1 MKKTFSPLRYPG
13 GKSQLYDGVLRIME
27 INKIHNPIYIEPFAG
42 GAGIAI
48 RLLVENKVSK
58 IILNDFDKAI
68 YSFWSAIK
76 NNSESLI
83 RKIRTTEITLEERL
97 IQKEIYK
104 NPDNHTEEEL
114 AFAALFL
121 NRVNR
126 SGILTAGVIGGNSQS
141 GNYKMDCR
149 FNKEAIIEKIETI
162 AKLKDKI
169 EVTCLDAKEFILK
182 YKDVENAFW
191 FMDPPYFVKGVDL
204 YKEAFKKKD
213 HLTFRDCVKSNLQN
227 AKWLLT
233 YDDCE
238 DVRELFSGF
247 NMTNILL
254 QYSVFKKR
262 KEGELLFYNK
272 LKIDKNT

>member
-27 INKIHNPIYIEPFAG
+27 INKIRNPIYIEPFAG
-42 GAGIAI
+42 GAGVAI
-48 RLLVENKVSK
+48 RLLIENKVSK
-58 IILNDFDKAI
+58 IILNDFDRAI
-68 YSFWSAIK
+68 YSFWNVIK

-83 RKIRTTEITLEERL
+83 RKIKTTEITLEERL

-104 NPDNHTEEEL
+104 NPNNHTEEEL

-126 SGILTAGVIGGNSQS
+126 SGILTAGVIGGNDQS

-149 FNKEAIIEKIETI
+149 FNKEAIIEKIEAI

-169 EVTCLDAKEFILK
+169 EVACLDAKEFILK
-182 YKDVENAFW
+182 YKDAENAFW
-191 FMDPPYFVKGVDL
+191 FMDPPYFVKGADL
-204 YKEAFKKKD
+204 YKEAFKKID
-213 HLTFRDCVKSNLQN
+213 HLTFRNCVRCNLQN

-238 DVRELFSGF
+238 DIRELFAEF
-247 NMTNILL
+247 NMTNISL
-254 QYSVFKKR
+254 QYSVLNKR
-262 KEGELLFYNK
+262 KEGELLFYNN
-272 LKIDKNT
+272 LKVEED